1 MIRLIFTILIFINY
15 TQAQVFSDY
24 DYVGIKS
31 SAMAGSVSTNTND
44 IAGFYQNPASL
55 AGVNDNTLLF
65 GQSNLY
71 QKSEFPF
78 QYIGVNYE
86 LPFLGET
93 ALTYQ
98 SFSTE
103 NSGVKLSSES
113 TISFT
118 KAKFLQKDRNSI
130 LALGYRLNY
139 YLWEQSSSSGT
150 NGDGSNG
157 YGSVEEQGIGVD
169 FGIIAGLR
177 KKYWLGGFIKN
188 INSPAINGQNLPRSI
203 SLSIGFNPSHK
214 TKTSISMK
222 RLLGRQDRQIKLG
235 IEYDVTSLLKVM
247 SGVQSNPNRLG
258 IGVEY
263 KILDRYVFG
272 YSILTHHIM
281 GSTHNFEVKIK

>member
-1 MIRLIFTILIFINY
+1 MTKLILTLLILISFIK
-15 TQAQVFSDY
+15 AQVFSDY

-31 SAMAGSVSTNTND
+31 SAMAGALSVNTND
-44 IAGFYQNPASL
+44 VAGFYQNPASL
-55 AGVNDNTLLF
+55 AGFNNNALIL

-78 QYIGVNYE
+78 QYFGASYE
-86 LPFLGET
+86 LPLLGKT

-98 SFSTE
+98 SFSTK

-113 TISFT
+113 SISLS

-157 YGSVEEQGIGVD
+157 YGSIEQQSLGVD

-188 INSPAINGQNLPRSI
+188 INSPVINGQNLPRSI

-258 IGVEY
+258 VGIEY
-263 KILDRYVFG
+263 KILDKYILG

-281 GSTHNFEVKIK
+281 GLTHNFEVKIK

>member
-1 MIRLIFTILIFINY
+1 MIRLIFTILIFTNHIK
-15 TQAQVFSDY
+15 AQVFSDY
-24 DYVGIKS
+24 DYVGTKG
-31 SAMAGSVSTNTND
+31 SAMAGSVSVNTND
-44 IAGFYQNPASL
+44 IDGFFKNPASL
-55 AGVNDNTLLF
+55 AGYDKQRLQL

-71 QKSEFPF
+71 NKSDFPY
-78 QYIGVNYE
+78 QYLGFHYK
-86 LPFLGET
+86 LPFIGEI

-98 SFSTE
+98 SFSTK

-113 TISFT
+113 TISFS
-118 KAKFLQKDRNSI
+118 KAKFLQKDRNSV
-130 LALGYRLNY
+130 LALGYRFNY
-139 YLWEQSSSSGT
+139 YVWEQSASSGT

-157 YGSVEEQGIGVD
+157 FGSISEKSFGVD
-169 FGIIAGLR
+169 IGIIAGLR

-235 IEYDVTSLLKVM
+235 IEYDITSLLKVM

-258 IGVEY
+258 VGIEY
-263 KILDRYVFG
+263 KILDNYVLG

-281 GSTHNFEVKIK
+281 GSTHNFEVKVR

>member
-1 MIRLIFTILIFINY
+1 MIRLIFTILIFTNY

-113 TISFT
+113 TISFS

-139 YLWEQSSSSGT
+139 YIWEQSSSAGT

-169 FGIIAGLR
+169 FGIKI
-177 KKYWLGGFIKN
+177 IHKN
-188 INSPAINGQNLPRSI
+188 IDQKECRN
-203 SLSIGFNPSHK
+203 
-214 TKTSISMK
+214 
-222 RLLGRQDRQIKLG
+222 
-235 IEYDVTSLLKVM
+235 
-247 SGVQSNPNRLG
+247 
-258 IGVEY
+258 
-263 KILDRYVFG
+263 
-272 YSILTHHIM
+272 
-281 GSTHNFEVKIK
+281 